1 MKHSTATVNNRGK
14 QFELLLQFS
23 LLCRQMR
30 RFSLL
35 KKLTSFFLLLVFLQ
49 KTGGGLII
57 HNELHG
63 KITHCEIPRT
73 LNGSTITSA
82 NCSCIDDFMMPFA
95 EAEEIVMPATP
106 LNHPE
111 PDSYFS
117 EHLYFRS
124 HIFSSLRA
132 PPFA

>member
-1 MKHSTATVNNRGK
+1 
-14 QFELLLQFS
+14 
-23 LLCRQMR
+23 MR
-30 RFSLL
+30 RFSIL

-63 KITHCEIPRT
+63 KITHSEVPGT
-73 LNGSTITSA
+73 HNGSIIASA

-95 EAEEIVMPATP
+95 EAEKIVMPVIP
-106 LNHPE
+106 LSHLE

-117 EHLYFRS
+117 EHLYFHS
-124 HIFSSLRA
+124 PIFSSLRA
-132 PPFA
+132 PPFG